1 MALVEAIQGIVAT
14 RTEQALTDGR
24 RIGPQVSVLI
34 PCFNLGAYLDEAV
47 NSVLGQTFQD
57 FEILVVDDGSTDRA
71 TARLLRDY
79 ERPRTRVFHTENRGL
94 AKARNLL
101 IAQAR
106 GEYLCSLDADDLL
119 HPRYLEA
126 TVAVPRHQSAPDL
139 RVVTTSNVRCGNA
152 GVAGR
157 GPVRLPMLLCDDTV
171 ITAALVRRSA
181 VVAMGGFD
189 EQMPSQGDE
198 DWALWLA
205 LVESG
210 HLGTIL
216 PDVLFYY
223 RQRPNSMC
231 LECTQGD
238 THLRLVEYLVKKH
251 EGSYRRH
258 LEDVLLWKEARIGAL
273 RRHNMAAEADL
284 AIVLRPAVA
293 RRRAELDRLR
303 RGSRIPGPRQAAPRH
318 RRPSRRSGRSTRR
331 AKRRSAR

>member
-1 MALVEAIQGIVAT
+1 MFGAET
-14 RTEQALTDGR
+14 REW
-24 RIGPQVSVLI
+24 P
-34 PCFNLGAYLDEAV
+34 DE
-47 NSVLGQTFQD
+47 
-57 FEILVVDDGSTDRA
+57 DRC
-71 TARLLRDY
+71 D
-79 ERPRTRVFHTENRGL
+79 
-94 AKARNLL
+94 
-101 IAQAR
+101 
-106 GEYLCSLDADDLL
+106 
-119 HPRYLEA
+119 
-126 TVAVPRHQSAPDL
+126 
-139 RVVTTSNVRCGNA
+139 
-152 GVAGR
+152 
-157 GPVRLPMLLCDDTV
+157 LPMLLCDDTV

-223 RQRPNSMC
+223 RRRPNSMC

-293 RRRAELDRLR
+293 RRRAELDQLR
-303 RGSRIPGPRQAAPRH
+303 RGSRSRGPGSGPAASTTFEALRAEYTKSQAEVRALRASVSWRLTAPLRGVCDGL
-318 RRPSRRSGRSTRR
+318 RRLIGRRT
-331 AKRRSAR
+331 